1 MATAPKALTVD
12 DLFPSGTAPQAA
24 PTAAE
29 IEAASKPAF
38 YPSVGRGDGLSG
50 APAKAA
56 TVDDLFPS
64 GAPPAGVSE
73 MTKSAGMG
81 TVKGALRDPPI
92 AAGAMTGFR
101 LGMPMAAAAAPFIG
115 PFAGAIPLFTTA
127 LGGYLGYEAGQAAS
141 SFVPQETDPRLKPY
155 FEGGTTFG
163 SAIAT
168 APAAFFLPVKGPTA
182 GRVATFLS
190 GLGTSARSS
199 PKVFMGSEA
208 VSAGSAGVAGGL
220 AEAYRPGQEG
230 VRFAAE
236 VTAGVAPVS
245 KLFTFGVDASK
256 ATVNAIKS
264 SYAGRSNAQEIKAA
278 NIILDLLEKHGED
291 PEAFLKALRA
301 QLPSSVP
308 TPTSGQKTG
317 SKALMDLEASLGNH
331 RAQFGGETAA
341 QGQIALK
348 AYQELVEALGKTGPD
363 GLIAASK
370 LRYDRFTNGLQTR
383 LSLADANAARK
394 IAMISKDTP
403 EARQQIGMIVKNET
417 EKALSEARKVE
428 SQLWNATLDKTGKI
442 NPLGMTRPFK
452 ETVQR
457 EIGSGVFN
465 PITKRE
471 SSKKINEIVIRA
483 PVITPSNTADSFLAR
498 ASEMG
503 PALFN
508 DIPPQVRKIMDSFGV
523 NEESVKLFRDGKL
536 TDEYLNTG
544 KMPVSTYL
552 GKGVYSPGTPTI
564 KDQPVQDLV
573 SYRSTLL
580 KMAREAAGEGKR
592 SNADFYSS
600 LADGMM
606 RDLDTLKDPMY
617 DQARQFSRALND
629 TFTRTFANNLTGV
642 TGAGKD
648 RIPAETLVQTAFN
661 GNADQTALRMNEIVD
676 AVAFMR
682 TQYRDAVQKFGFD
695 SPQALQL
702 KPLAVA
708 ATGNV
713 ASVQEAHNRVLRL
726 AAAKAIRVVPGKEPG
741 TFVQELNLKN
751 LTEFA
756 QQNAALLEKM
766 GIMGDL
772 RDAAHASNL
781 LTQVTKENSALV
793 KSANNQLAFAKLL
806 TAENPVKVI
815 AESLGGRFPV
825 RDVRALA
832 DLAKKG
838 GPDAVEGLKSS
849 LYDYAYTKAGGN
861 NPQGGFSID
870 AYAAALFDPIS
881 RNQPSIANIMRAN
894 GMLSL
899 QELSNFKKLLVP
911 MARIETALK
920 NNIPVED
927 VIQGAD
933 AVTELGLRI
942 IGSKIGTSVTSGP
955 GALIAASAGSK
966 AVRQIF
972 DALPNA
978 TVRAVLENAVK
989 DPEAMALLVAKGR
1002 TEKEKRDIA
1011 NGVINFLG
1019 TLGVSIGKNAVTPA
1033 LNYLAPDEAPAP
1045 VPLSP
1050 QPGQAAR
1057 QLRQMPPAPSTRGVP
1072 GFGKPGAPPGAPSSP
1087 QSSGPP
1093 TNANAR
1099 SMYASLFPFDTVSP
1113 MAAAQPAPQ

>member
-12 DLFPSGTAPQAA
+12 DLFPSGTAPEAA

-56 TVDDLFPS
+56 TVEDLFPS
-64 GAPPAGVSE
+64 GAPPVGAGEIAKAVG
-73 MTKSAGMG
+73 TG
-81 TVKGALRDPPI
+81 TVKGAVRDAPVV
-92 AAGAMTGFR
+92 AGAMTGFR
-101 LGMPMAAAAAPFIG
+101 VGMPLAAAAAPFIG

-127 LGGYLGYEAGQAAS
+127 LGGYFGYEAGQAAS

-163 SAIAT
+163 SAIGS
-168 APAAFFLPVKGPTA
+168 APASFFLPVAGPTA
-182 GRVATFLS
+182 NRVVTFLS

-199 PKVFMGSEA
+199 PKVFMATEA
-208 VSAGSAGVAGGL
+208 ATAGTMGVAGGT

-230 VRFAAE
+230 VRFGAE
-236 VTAGVAPVS
+236 LAGGVLPLNKV
-245 KLFTFGVDASK
+245 LLFGVNTAKTGLS
-256 ATVNAIKS
+256 AIKS
-264 SYAGRSNAQEIKAA
+264 GIAGRSNAQEKKAA
-278 NIILDLLEKHGED
+278 NLLFDVLTKHGED
-291 PEAFLKALRA
+291 PEALIKALRQ
-301 QLPSSVP
+301 QLPGAVP

-317 SKALMDLEASLGNH
+317 SPALMQLERSLITH
-331 RAQFGGETAA
+331 RKEFGGETQT
-341 QGQIALK
+341 QGETAMR
-348 AYQELVEALGKTGPD
+348 AYQEIIEALGKTGPE
-363 GLIAASK
+363 GLIIASK
-370 LRYDRFTNGLQTR
+370 LRYDNFSKGIETR

-394 IAMISKDTP
+394 IAKITKDTP
-403 EARQQIGMIVKNET
+403 EARKEIGRIVKDEV
-417 EKALSEARKVE
+417 EQALSETRKVE

-457 EIGSGVFN
+457 EIGTGVFN

-471 SSKKINEIVIRA
+471 SSKKVNEIVISA
-483 PVITPSNTADSFLAR
+483 PVITPSNTANSFLAR

-503 PALFN
+503 PVLFN
-508 DIPPQVRKIMDSFGV
+508 NIPPQVREIMKTFGV
-523 NEESVKLFRDGKL
+523 DEAAVAKFRNGRL
-536 TDEYLNTG
+536 TDDFLSTG
-544 KMPVSTYL
+544 KVPSSY
-552 GKGVYSPGTPTI
+552 TPNI
-564 KDQPVQDLV
+564 IDQPVQDLV
-573 SYRSTLL
+573 SYRSELL
-580 KMAREAAGEGKR
+580 KMARDAAATPGQR

-606 RDLDTLKDPMY
+606 RDLDTLQDPMY
-617 DQARQFSRALND
+617 DQARAFSRALND
-629 TFTRTFANNLTGV
+629 TFTRTYANTLGAVTKTGQ
-642 TGAGKD
+642 D

-676 AVAFMR
+676 AVGFMR
-682 TQYRDAVQKFGFD
+682 TQYRDAVTKFGFD

-702 KPLAVA
+702 KPFAVA

-713 ASVQEAHNRVLRL
+713 ASVRDAQTRVLRL
-726 AAAKAIRVVPGKEPG
+726 AAANSVEVVPGKESG
-741 TFVQELNLKN
+741 ELVQKLNFGKLAKF
-751 LTEFA
+751 TK
-756 QQNAALLEKM
+756 QNAPLLEKM

-793 KSANNQLAFAKLL
+793 KSANDQMAFAKLL

-861 NPQGGFSID
+861 NPQGGFSVD

-920 NNIPVED
+920 NNIPVND

-955 GALIAASAGSK
+955 ASLIAASAGSK
-966 AVRQIF
+966 AIRQIF

-978 TVRAVLENAVK
+978 TIRLVLENAVK
-989 DPEAMALLVAKGR
+989 DPEAMALLLAKGR

-1011 NGVINFLG
+1011 NGLLNMLG
-1019 TLGVSIGKNAVTPA
+1019 TFGVSVGKNAVTPA
-1033 LNYLAPDEAPAP
+1033 LNYIAPDEAPAP

-1050 QPGQAAR
+1050 RPGQAAL
-1057 QLRQMPPAPSTRGVP
+1057 QLRQMPAAPSTRGVA
-1072 GFGKPGAPPGAPSSP
+1072 GFGKPGAPSSAPSSP

-1113 MAAAQPAPQ
+1113 MAAAQPAPV

>member
-12 DLFPSGTAPQAA
+12 DLFPSGTAPEAA

-38 YPSVGRGDGLSG
+38 YPSAARVDV
-50 APAKAA
+50 APAKTP

-64 GAPPAGVSE
+64 GAPPANASE
-73 MTKSAGMG
+73 MAKAAGMG
-81 TVKGALRDPPI
+81 TVKGALRDPPMV
-92 AAGAMTGFR
+92 AGAVAGFKA
-101 LGMPMAAAAAPFIG
+101 GMPMATAAAPFIG

-141 SFVPQETDPRLKPY
+141 SLVPQETDPRLKPY

-163 SAIAT
+163 SAIGS
-168 APAAFFLPVKGPTA
+168 APASFFLPLKGPTA

-190 GLGTSARSS
+190 NLGTSARSS
-199 PKVFMGSEA
+199 PKVFMATEA
-208 VSAGSAGVAGGL
+208 ATAGTMGVAGGT
-220 AEAYRPGQEG
+220 AEAFRPGQEG
-230 VRFAAE
+230 VRFGAE
-236 VTAGVAPVS
+236 LAGGVGPS
-245 KLFTFGVDASK
+245 KLLLFGVNTAKTGLS
-256 ATVNAIKS
+256 AVKS
-264 SYAGRSNAQEIKAA
+264 GIAGRSNAQEIKAA
-278 NIILDLLEKHGED
+278 NIVIDAAEKHGED
-291 PEAFLKALRA
+291 PGALIKALRA

-317 SKALMDLEASLGNH
+317 SKALMELEASLGNH
-331 RAQFGGETAA
+331 RAQFGGETVE
-341 QGQIALK
+341 QGQLALK
-348 AYQELVEALGKTGPD
+348 AYQELIEALGKTGPD

-370 LRYDRFTNGLQTR
+370 LRYDRFVNGLQTR

-394 IAMISKDTP
+394 IARISKDTP

-417 EKALSEARKVE
+417 EKALSEARKIE
-428 SQLWNATLDKTGKI
+428 SELWTTTLE
-442 NPLGMTRPFK
+442 GMTKPFK
-452 ETVQR
+452 ATVQR
-457 EIGSGVFN
+457 KMIVGINQFN
-465 PITKRE
+465 GKEITKT
-471 SSKKINEIVIRA
+471 INEPVIRA
-483 PVITPSNTADSFLAR
+483 PAITPSNTANSFLAR

-508 DIPPQVRKIMDSFGV
+508 DIPPQVRKIMDSFGIS
-523 NEESVKLFRDGKL
+523 EESVKLFQKGKL
-536 TDEYLNTG
+536 TEEYFNTG
-544 KMPVSTYL
+544 KMPDSAYL
-552 GKGVYSPGTPTI
+552 GKGVYSPGMPAV
-564 KDQPVQDLV
+564 KEQPVQDLV

-580 KMAREAAGEGKR
+580 KMARDAAGEGKR

-606 RDLDTLKDPMY
+606 RDLDTLQDPMY
-617 DQARQFSRALND
+617 DQARAFSRALND
-629 TFTRTFANNLTGV
+629 TFTRTFANTPGAVTKTGQE
-642 TGAGKD
+642 
-648 RIPAETLVQTAFN
+648 RIPAEILVQSAFS
-661 GNADQTALRMNEIVD
+661 GGADQTAMRMNEIVD
-676 AVAFMR
+676 AVGFMR
-682 TQYRDAVQKFGFD
+682 TQYRDAVTKFGVD

-702 KPLAVA
+702 KPLAAA

-713 ASVQEAHNRVLRL
+713 ASVRDAHNRILRL
-726 AAAKAIRVVPGKEPG
+726 AAAEAVTVVPGKDGEL
-741 TFVQELNLKN
+741 VQKLNFGK
-751 LTEFA
+751 LTKFA
-756 QQNAALLEKM
+756 QQNAPLLEKM

-781 LTQVTKENSALV
+781 LTQVTKETSAL
-793 KSANNQLAFAKLL
+793 SRTANNQRAFAQLL
-806 TAENPVKVI
+806 TAESPIKVI
-815 AESLGGRFPV
+815 SDSLDGRFPV
-825 RDVRALA
+825 RDIRALA
-832 DLAKKG
+832 ELAKKG

-849 LYDYAYTKAGGN
+849 LYDYAYMKAGGN
-861 NPQGGFSID
+861 SSRPDAKFSVD

-933 AVTELGLRI
+933 ALTDLGLRI
-942 IGSKIGTSVTSGP
+942 IGAQIGTAAAPSGP
-955 GALIAASAGSK
+955 GSLIAASAGSK
-966 AVRQIF
+966 AVRQTF

-978 TVRAVLENAVK
+978 TVRVMLENAVK
-989 DPEAMALLVAKGR
+989 YPEVMALLVAKGR

-1019 TLGVSIGKNAVTPA
+1019 TLGVSVGKNAVTPA
-1033 LNYLAPDEAPAP
+1033 LNYIAPDEAPAP
-1045 VPLSP
+1045 VPLST

-1072 GFGKPGAPPGAPSSP
+1072 GLGKPGAPPSAPSGP

-1113 MAAAQPAPQ
+1113 MAAAQPAQQ

>member
-12 DLFPSGTAPQAA
+12 DLFPSGTAPEAA

-29 IEAASKPAF
+29 IEAASRPAF
-38 YPSVGRGDGLSG
+38 YPSAARVDG
-50 APAKAA
+50 APAKTP

-92 AAGAMTGFR
+92 AAGAVTGFKV
-101 LGMPMAAAAAPFIG
+101 GMPLALKAAPFIG

-141 SFVPQETDPRLKPY
+141 SLVPQETDPRLKPY

-163 SAIAT
+163 SAIGS
-168 APAAFFLPVKGPTA
+168 APASFFLPVAGPTA

-199 PKVFMGSEA
+199 PKTFLATEA
-208 VSAGSAGVAGGL
+208 ATAGTMGVAGGT

-230 VRFAAE
+230 VRFGAE
-236 VTAGVAPVS
+236 LTAGVLPVN
-245 KLFTFGVDASK
+245 KLLFAGVTTAKTGLS
-256 ATVNAIKS
+256 AIKS
-264 SYAGRSNAQEIKAA
+264 GYAGRSNAQEKKAA
-278 NIILDLLEKHGED
+278 NLILDVLEKHGENPD
-291 PEAFLKALRA
+291 ALIKALRQ

-331 RAQFGGETAA
+331 RAQFGGETVE
-341 QGQIALK
+341 QGQLALK

-370 LRYDRFTNGLQTR
+370 LRYDRFANGLQTR

-394 IAMISKDTP
+394 IARISKDTP
-403 EARQQIGMIVKNET
+403 EARQQIGSIVKFET
-417 EKALSEARKVE
+417 ELALNQARDVE
-428 SQLWNATLDKTGKI
+428 SQLWTATLE
-442 NPLGMTRPFK
+442 GMTKPVK
-452 ETVQR
+452 ETVQTKMVVGINQFNGK
-457 EIGSGVFN
+457 EI
-465 PITKRE
+465 TRT
-471 SSKKINEIVIRA
+471 INEPVIRA
-483 PVITPSNTADSFLAR
+483 PAITPSNTVNSFLAR

-503 PALFN
+503 PALFDN
-508 DIPPQVRKIMDSFGV
+508 ISPQVRKIMDSFGV

-573 SYRSTLL
+573 SYRSELL
-580 KMAREAAGEGKR
+580 NMARDAAATPGQR
-592 SNADFYSS
+592 SNADFYSR

-606 RDLDTLKDPMY
+606 RDLDTLQDPMY
-617 DQARQFSRALND
+617 DQARAFSRALND
-629 TFTRTFANNLTGV
+629 TFTRTFANTPGAVTKTGQE
-642 TGAGKD
+642 
-648 RIPAETLVQTAFN
+648 RIPAEILVQSAF
-661 GNADQTALRMNEIVD
+661 GGGADQTALRMKEIED
-676 AVAFMR
+676 AVGFIR
-682 TQYRDAVQKFGFD
+682 TQYRDIVAQFGKD

-713 ASVQEAHNRVLRL
+713 ASVRDAHNRILRL
-726 AAAKAIRVVPGKEPG
+726 AAAESVTVVPGKDG
-741 TFVQELNLKN
+741 DLVQKLNFGK
-751 LTEFA
+751 LTKFA
-756 QQNAALLEKM
+756 QQNAPLLEKM

-781 LTQVTKENSALV
+781 LTQVTKETSAL
-793 KSANNQLAFAKLL
+793 SRAADNQRAFAKLL
-806 TAENPVKVI
+806 TAESPIKI
-815 AESLGGRFPV
+815 ISDSLDGRFPV
-825 RDVRALA
+825 RDIRALA
-832 DLAKKG
+832 ELAKKG

-849 LYDYAYTKAGGN
+849 LYDYAYMRAGGN
-861 NPQGGFSID
+861 SPKPDAKFSVD

-920 NNIPVED
+920 NNIPIED

-955 GALIAASAGSK
+955 ASLIAASAGSK
-966 AVRQIF
+966 AVREIF

-978 TVRAVLENAVK
+978 TIRAVLENAVK
-989 DPEAMALLVAKGR
+989 DPEAMALLLAKGR

-1011 NGVINFLG
+1011 NGIINMLG
-1019 TLGVSIGKNAVTPA
+1019 TLGVSTGKSAVTPA
-1033 LNYLAPDEAPAP
+1033 LNYLAAEEKPAQT
-1045 VPLSP
+1045 SP
-1050 QPGQAAR
+1050 FIQPGQAAR

-1072 GFGKPGAPPGAPSSP
+1072 GFGKPGAPPSAPSSP

>member
-1 MATAPKALTVD
+1 MAKAPTID
-12 DLFPSGTAPQAA
+12 DLFPSGTASAAA

-38 YPSVGRGDGLSG
+38 YPSVGRGDGLSK
-50 APAKAA
+50 APAKAV

-64 GAPPAGVSE
+64 GAPPADISE
-73 MTKSAGMG
+73 MTKAAGMG
-81 TVKGALRDPPI
+81 TVKGALRDPPMV
-92 AAGAMTGFR
+92 AGAVAGFKA
-101 LGMPMAAAAAPFIG
+101 GMPMATAAAPFIG

-141 SFVPQETDPRLKPY
+141 SLVPQETDPRLKPY

-163 SAIAT
+163 SAIAS
-168 APAAFFLPVKGPTA
+168 APASFFLPVAGPTA
-182 GRVATFLS
+182 GRIATFLS

-208 VSAGSAGVAGGL
+208 VSAGSAGVAGGI
-220 AEAYRPGQEG
+220 AEAYSPGQEG
-230 VRFAAE
+230 VRFGAE

-245 KLFTFGVDASK
+245 RLFTFGVDASK

-264 SYAGRSNAQEIKAA
+264 GYAGRSNAQEKKAA
-278 NIILDLLEKHGED
+278 NIIFDLLEKYGED

-331 RAQFGGETAA
+331 RSQFGGETVA
-341 QGQIALK
+341 QGQLALK

-370 LRYDRFTNGLQTR
+370 LRYDRFANGLQTR

-394 IAMISKDTP
+394 IARISKDTP
-403 EARQQIGMIVKNET
+403 EARQQIGMIVKNEIET
-417 EKALSEARKVE
+417 ALSEARKVE
-428 SQLWNATLDKTGKI
+428 SELWTATLE
-442 NPLGMTRPFK
+442 GMTKPFK
-452 ETVQR
+452 QTVQR
-457 EIGSGVFN
+457 KMVVDINQFN
-465 PITKRE
+465 GKEVTKT
-471 SSKKINEIVIRA
+471 INETVIRA
-483 PVITPSNTADSFLAR
+483 PAITPSNTVDSFLSR

-503 PALFN
+503 PALFDN
-508 DIPPQVRKIMDSFGV
+508 ISPQVRKIMDSFGV
-523 NEESVKLFRDGKL
+523 NEESVKLFREGKL
-536 TDEYLNTG
+536 TDAYLNTG
-544 KMPVSTYL
+544 KMPVSAYL
-552 GKGVYSPGTPTI
+552 GKGVYSPGMPAV
-564 KDQPVQDLV
+564 KEQPVQDLV

-580 KMAREAAGEGKR
+580 KMARDAAGEGKN
-592 SNADFYSS
+592 SNANFYSN

-648 RIPAETLVQTAFN
+648 RIPAEILVQTAFN

-676 AVAFMR
+676 AVGFLR
-682 TQYRDAVQKFGFD
+682 TQYRNAVQEFGFD

-702 KPLAVA
+702 KPFAVA

-713 ASVQEAHNRVLRL
+713 ASVRDAQTRILRL
-726 AAAKAIRVVPGKEPG
+726 AAANSVEVVPGKESG
-741 TFVQELNLKN
+741 EFVQKLNFGK
-751 LTEFA
+751 LTKFA
-756 QQNAALLEKM
+756 QQNAPLLEKL

-793 KSANNQLAFAKLL
+793 KSANNQMAFAKLL

-815 AESLGGRFPV
+815 AESLGGRYPV

-849 LYDYAYTKAGGN
+849 LYDYAYTKAKGN
-861 NPQGGFSID
+861 DPQGGFSID

-881 RNQPSIANIMRAN
+881 RNQPSIANILRAN

-911 MARIETALK
+911 MARIETAIK
-920 NNIPVED
+920 NNIPVND

-942 IGSKIGTSVTSGP
+942 IGSQIGTSVTSGP
-955 GALIAASAGSK
+955 ASLIAASAGSK
-966 AVRQIF
+966 AIRQIF

-978 TVRAVLENAVK
+978 TIRAVLENAVK
-989 DPEAMALLVAKGR
+989 DPEAMALLLAKGR

-1011 NGVINFLG
+1011 NGIINMLG

-1033 LNYLAPDEAPAP
+1033 LNYIAPDEAPAP
-1045 VPLSP
+1045 VPLST

-1057 QLRQMPPAPSTRGVP
+1057 QLRQYPPAPGTRGVP
-1072 GFGKPGAPPGAPSSP
+1072 GFGKPGTSQSPASAP

-1099 SMYASLFPFDTVSP
+1099 SMYASLFPFDTDSP
-1113 MAAAQPAPQ
+1113 MAAAQPMQQ